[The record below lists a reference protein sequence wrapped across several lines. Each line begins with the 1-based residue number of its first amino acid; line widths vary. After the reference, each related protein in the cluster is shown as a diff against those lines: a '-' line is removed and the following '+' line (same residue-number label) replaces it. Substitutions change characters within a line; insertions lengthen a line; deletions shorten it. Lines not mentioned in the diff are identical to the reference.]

1 MTRRKPTRS
10 EKSRP
15 AFSAR
20 LLTFLVALGLAQWL
34 FPAGGEAAQVTIG
47 WSPSA
52 GARVAGY
59 KIHWGGSARQYDRH
73 ANVGSRTTFT
83 LKGLKESRVYHIAA
97 TAYDGQGRESRFSEE
112 LIYSVP
118 KATGADQIAQDTDGD
133 GFLDAWETGQG
144 FDPLDAGSPPV
155 VGALLSPWVLF
166 PTAGLT
172 LAGPEAAASR
182 TGVNLVIR
190 GADDGVYQME
200 GSLFGGWGAWN
211 ALGGLTPS
219 KPAAVEVSG
228 ELHVFVRG
236 TDDGIY
242 TSRRAGKTWTP
253 WVEVP
258 GGGLAASGPEALWFR
273 DELHLFVRGIGD
285 GIYLN
290 RYDGSNWS
298 GWEPLAGSTP
308 SAPSAIVLDGEM
320 HLFVRGIDD
329 GIYLNR
335 YNGSNWSGWSALGGM
350 TIAGPEAAV
359 FRGAPYLFVPGVS
372 GTPYAGRIISPSRAE
387 WISLPGATPSALGSA
402 LAEGV
407 LYLVVRGLDDAIY
420 VSYAFE

>member
-15 AFSAR
+15 VFSAR
-20 LLTFLVALGLAQWL
+20 FLTFLVALGLAQWL
-34 FPAGGEAAQVTIG
+34 FPAGGEAARVTIG
-47 WSPSA
+47 WRPSA
-52 GARVAGY
+52 GATVAGY
-59 KIHWGGSARQYDRH
+59 KVHWGGSARQYDWH
-73 ANVGSRTTFT
+73 ANVGNRTTFT

-133 GFLDAWETGQG
+133 GFSDAWETGQG
-144 FDPLDAGSPPV
+144 YDPLDAGSPPV
-155 VGALLSPWVLF
+155 PAGLLSPWVLF

-190 GADDGVYQME
+190 GADDGIYQVE

-273 DELHLFVRGIGD
+273 DELHLFVRGIG
-285 GIYLN
+285 
-290 RYDGSNWS
+290 
-298 GWEPLAGSTP
+298 
-308 SAPSAIVLDGEM
+308 
-320 HLFVRGIDD
+320 D